1 MRLSILIIVCL
12 CFYLVCVPAL
22 SVIAAD
28 TPKMPKT
35 LVVYYSRD
43 GHTKMVGDTLA
54 DMFDAEVEE
63 LVDQKDRTGLLG
75 TAAAGADA
83 IAEKTTGLAPLK
95 HDVERYDI
103 VLIGSPAWFN
113 HVTPAVRTYLLRE
126 PIKGRCVAFFATCNK
141 FGADK
146 AIQQMKALLPKDETI
161 THPVLPLT
169 HADLQGD
176 DLPELLDAFK
186 KNVIVTCVHPQPMLP
201 ENAEVR

>member
-1 MRLSILIIVCL
+1 MRQSVLPIVCL
-12 CFYLVCVPAL
+12 CFFIVCVPAL

-28 TPKMPKT
+28 TPKISKT
-35 LVVYYSRD
+35 LIVYYSRD

-95 HDVERYDI
+95 HDVEIFDI
-103 VLIGSPAWFN
+103 VLIGTPAWFN

-146 AIQQMKALLPKDETI
+146 AIQQMKGLLSEEETI
-161 THPVLPLT
+161 AHPSLPLT

-176 DLPELLDAFK
+176 RLPALLDAFK
-186 KNVIVTCVHPQPMLP
+186 QNVIETCAHPQSMK
-201 ENAEVR
+201 